1 MIQNAD
7 YTETQESMSLLKI
20 LASTKAHPDA
30 PFKNSPQ
37 FKRIKRIEE
46 VLRKRKVIK

>member
-1 MIQNAD
+1 MIAHSD
-7 YTETQESMSLLKI
+7 YTETQESLTLLKI

-30 PFKNSPQ
+30 PFKSSPQ